1 MKLCSLV
8 LLFSLTLLVSTAAA
22 AQTPYLYKAK
32 LVQAAPGQLL
42 EVIDLYKAA
51 PALYKGAGDE
61 PPLWLRH
68 SQGDHW
74 DLLLLFPNRLSCSKS
89 ARWKMHI

>member
-8 LLFSLTLLVSTAAA
+8 LLLSLTLLVSTAAA

-42 EVIDLYKAA
+42 EAIDLYREEAKV
-51 PALYKGAGDE
+51 
-61 PPLWLRH
+61 
-68 SQGDHW
+68 
-74 DLLLLFPNRLSCSKS
+74 
-89 ARWKMHI
+89 